1 MKEKYGVKGIKKCP
15 KMSRQ
20 VCISGLN
27 PIVTA
32 GEKQKRK
39 KSEECCPNESLGVYP
54 SLKEEKHPLEIKHW
68 C

>member
-1 MKEKYGVKGIKKCP
+1 MKEKYSVKGIKKCP

-39 KSEECCPNESLGVYP
+39 KSEECCPSESL
-54 SLKEEKHPLEIKHW
+54 EEFIPA
-68 C
+68 